1 MQDFQRAQSS
11 GPPVLEGYHIV
22 GEIGRG
28 GYGVVYKAEQTVL
41 GRVVAIKDLNVDFS
55 NDPGLLERFIREARI
70 VAQIGGHENIV
81 QVYDVKEHQGSPCI
95 IMEFIEGTSLADVLR
110 AGERMEL
117 SEAVRIVSY
126 TARALQ
132 HAHEFGIIH
141 RDIKPEN
148 IMLNK
153 KGKVKVMD
161 FGIAFSGELPRLTQR
176 GFAVGTPQYMS
187 PEQLRGKPVDGRSDI
202 YSLSVLFFYLVAG
215 RLPFEDSDP
224 RELGLKHIRQ
234 PPPSPTEFNPH
245 VPADIERIILRGME
259 KKPED
264 RFQTAGGLEA
274 SLADFLMKSSQP
286 SLTTALAAFHDSVEA
301 SEKFIVP
308 GTLAPGSQ
316 APAAAPDDKAQA
328 PAAADPRPA
337 APAAPAPEPAA
348 PAPPAP
354 PKAGVSP
361 VIKATVSVLILALI
375 GAVTVYVMMT
385 PSKEER
391 LTDLM
396 SRATMEIRRGNFD
409 RAERIYREALQLDPA
424 SNAVSDGIANLARV
438 RGNFDGSISVA
449 RQMIEAGQVQGAR
462 QALESARRILPD
474 HPSIAELD
482 RRLRELEIQSGG
494 EGSPAVVE

>member
-1 MQDFQRAQSS
+1 
-11 GPPVLEGYHIV
+11 
-22 GEIGRG
+22 
-28 GYGVVYKAEQTVL
+28 
-41 GRVVAIKDLNVDFS
+41 
-55 NDPGLLERFIREARI
+55 
-70 VAQIGGHENIV
+70 
-81 QVYDVKEHQGSPCI
+81 VYDVKEHQGSPCI

-110 AGERMEL
+110 SGERMEL
-117 SEAVRIVSY
+117 SEAVRIISY

-215 RLPFEDSDP
+215 RLPFEDNDP

-264 RFQTAGGLEA
+264 RFQTAGELEV

-308 GTLAPGSQ
+308 GALAQGSQAASPSPNDKVQ
-316 APAAAPDDKAQA
+316 APAAAEPRPA
-328 PAAADPRPA
+328 PAAS
-337 APAAPAPEPAA
+337 APEPAA
-348 PAPPAP
+348 PAPPAT

-361 VIKATVSVLILALI
+361 VIKAAASVLILALI

-449 RQMIEAGQVQGAR
+449 RQMMEAGQVQGAR

-482 RRLRELEIQSGG
+482 RRLSELEIQTGG